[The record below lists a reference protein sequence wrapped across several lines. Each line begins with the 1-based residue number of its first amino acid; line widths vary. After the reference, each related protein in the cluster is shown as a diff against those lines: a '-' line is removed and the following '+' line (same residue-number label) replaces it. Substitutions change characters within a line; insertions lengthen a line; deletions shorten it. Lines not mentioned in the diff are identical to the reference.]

1 MKVANLAPTKGISR
15 ENFIFRGLC
24 ELNVW
29 DAGGQQHYMEQYF
42 SDSQRELIFSEITAT
57 VFMVDS
63 TVIEPYIKE
72 IFENYLINIF
82 EFSPYI
88 ERIYVLLNKID
99 LQDSQEDKAYIML
112 SEGLSEDVK
121 DKIDFTPVSVKEGSA
136 QHRLIEI
143 LDQEIQKS
151 TLSLQRLG
159 KIRHQI
165 DSLKKDTLA
174 EYFLFNR
181 PDGLLITSTIGK
193 FESKPLEFM
202 KFEIGTL
209 DSNIYKIYKLILELK
224 GITNISP
231 LNLSTIIYQS
241 ENSYILMKDIAN
253 DAILLALTK
262 TKDENA
268 FFEVMKKLNSEEFQ
282 NLANLLQEK
291 IVNF

>member
-1 MKVANLAPTKGISR
+1 MRVANLAPTKGISR
-15 ENFIFRGLC
+15 ENFIYRGLC

-29 DAGGQQHYMEQYF
+29 DAGGQKHYIEQYF

-63 TVIEPYIKE
+63 TIVEPYVKE
-72 IFENYLINIF
+72 IFEEFLMNTF
-82 EFSPYI
+82 EFSPHI
-88 ERIYVLLNKID
+88 EKIYVLLNKID
-99 LQDSQEDKAYIML
+99 LQDSEEDKAYKLL
-112 SEGLSEDVK
+112 SETLNEDLREKVE
-121 DKIDFTPVSVKEGSA
+121 FTPVSVKEGSA

-159 KIRHQI
+159 KIRFQL
-165 DSLKKDTLA
+165 DALKRDTLA
-174 EYFLFNR
+174 DYFVFNR
-181 PDGLLITSTIGK
+181 PDGLLISSTIGK

-209 DSNIYKIYKLILELK
+209 DSNIYKIYKNILELK
-224 GITNISP
+224 GIKNISP
-231 LNLSTIIYQS
+231 LDLSIIIYQS
-241 ENSYILMKDIAN
+241 ENSYVLMKDIAN
-253 DAILLALTK
+253 DAILLAVTK

-282 NLANLLQEK
+282 DLAHLLREK
-291 IVNF
+291 IVSF